1 MNKQP
6 LVSIITVCYN
16 SSLTIE
22 NTIKSVLD
30 QTYNN
35 IEYIIVDGNST
46 DSTLDIVKSYQKR
59 FDQAGKKYIWIS
71 EKDNGIYDA
80 MNKGIRMSNGELI
93 GIINSDD
100 NYELEAV
107 ASIVEAFE
115 NDDSYDVYHGLVK
128 YFNSNK
134 LHMIRGCSSDN
145 LKKHMIEHPACFVKK
160 STYEEIGVFDCKY
173 KYVADYDFLSKLKV
187 NNRKFIL
194 IDKVIAS
201 FYDGGAGS
209 CSQARFEAL
218 EVRRKYRFINQFKYT
233 LKKIDLS
240 IRNITAKR

>member
-1 MNKQP
+1 MNKRP

-22 NTIKSVLD
+22 NTIKAVLA
-30 QTYNN
+30 QTYDN

-46 DSTLDIVKSYQKR
+46 DSTLNIVKDYEQK
-59 FDQAGKKYIWIS
+59 FNQAGKEYIWIS
-71 EKDNGIYDA
+71 EKDKGIYDA
-80 MNKGIRMSNGELI
+80 MNKGIRMATGELI

-107 ASIVEAFE
+107 KNIVEAFE
-115 NDDSYDVYHGLVK
+115 NDDSYDVYHGLLK

-160 STYEEIGVFDCKY
+160 SIYEELGVFDCKY
-173 KYVADYDFLSKLKV
+173 NYVADYEFLCRLKV
-187 NNRKFIL
+187 NNKKFLL

-201 FYDGGAGS
+201 FYDGGLGS
-209 CSQARFEAL
+209 CNESKREAL
-218 EVRRKYRFINQFKYT
+218 EVRRKYKNINIVKYFI
-233 LKKIDLS
+233 KIILMC
-240 IRNITAKR
+240 IRVGV